1 MVCNDRFLI
10 GLSTGGSWQQ
20 ELPNELNIMG
30 LWLVKK
36 IGLHARI
43 DD

>member
-1 MVCNDRFLI
+1 L
-10 GLSTGGSWQQ
+10 GYQPALHKQSSSET
-20 ELPNELNIMG
+20 NIMG

-43 DD
+43 DE